1 MLKFY
6 NNSQYSQKN
15 KLKTMRKKTTM
26 FLFALCF
33 VLPFLTA
40 SADTKKG
47 TGNGSNVDSSATPD
61 AYGYRWKDNTDAGG
75 PSYLFRDT
83 TSGPASNWQ
92 RVTGLSDDNNV
103 GPFQLGFNFRYYYY
117 NVSRLRIGS
126 NGYLLLESGSDVN
139 TSPLNSGFP
148 TIPLPTVPNNYIAGY
163 GADLIFGTTAQPG
176 KCYIYR
182 NNVDSVIISYYDVPL
197 WQQAAPGYNG
207 SHTFQI
213 ILTKSDSSI
222 SVMYKNIAG
231 SLQPPGTGNALVL
244 GIENITGNVG
254 LQRYSGVG
262 PTPITNNMALKYY
275 YPRSTTFSVKDAAVS
290 WVDNATTGGIFKL
303 TNDTLTIRSRVANTG
318 NVTTGGTFITSL
330 AVKNATN
337 VTVMTDSVV
346 VPSLNAETDT
356 LVTFTKK
363 FIPTTAGKYTVTVTT
378 LLTGDAVPSNNV
390 KNLELNVV
398 SRTSPWLTLAY
409 DNGTNTGGISWSGGT
424 GAVAMYFVPP
434 VYPARIDT
442 LRFFIAANTNN
453 VSFFA
458 KIIDDDGIGG
468 LPGTDLY
475 TSSAITPTSTTAFTN
490 VVVPGGITVNSGGFY
505 VSWVMNGESI
515 QIGEDITA
523 PISNRSYEGL
533 GGSYAP
539 YRNGSTNDPMI
550 RAVVKNPSV
559 GVVNNNTGIPERFS
573 LSQNYPNPFNPATM
587 INFSIPVNSFVRL
600 SVYDILGREIQQ
612 LVNNDLTPGSY
623 SVDFNASALTS
634 GVYFYTLTT
643 NGFTDTKRMLLV
655 K

>member
-1 MLKFY
+1 
-6 NNSQYSQKN
+6 
-15 KLKTMRKKTTM
+15 MRKKITM
-26 FLFALCF
+26 FLFAFCL

-40 SADTKKG
+40 NADTKKG
-47 TGNGSNVDSSATPD
+47 PNGGSVSDSSAAPD
-61 AYGYRWKDNTDAGG
+61 AYGYKWKDNSDVGG
-75 PSYLFRDT
+75 PTYNFRDT
-83 TSGPASNWQ
+83 TSGPSANWQ

-117 NVSRLRIGS
+117 NVSRIRIGS
-126 NGYLLLESGSDVN
+126 NGYLLMESGSDVN
-139 TSPLNSGFP
+139 TNPLNSGFP
-148 TIPLPTVPNNYIAGY
+148 TIPLPTVPNNYIAAY
-163 GADLIFGTTAQPG
+163 GADLIFGVAAAPG
-176 KCYIYR
+176 KCFIYR

-197 WQQAAPGYNG
+197 WQQALPGYNG

-213 ILTKSDSSI
+213 ILTSRDSSI
-222 SVMYKNIAG
+222 TMMYKNITG
-231 SLQPPGTGNALVL
+231 TLQPPGTGNALVM

-262 PTPITNNMALKYY
+262 PSPINNLSALKYY
-275 YPRSTTFSVKDAAVS
+275 YPRSTTFSVKDASVA
-290 WVDNATTGGIFKL
+290 WVDNVTTGGIFKR
-303 TNDTLTIRSRVANTG
+303 TSDTLTINTRVANTG
-318 NVTTGGTFITSL
+318 NVTTGGSFITSL
-330 AVKNATN
+330 AIKNATN

-356 LVTFTKK
+356 LVSFAKK
-363 FIPTTAGKYTVTVTT
+363 FIPTTAGKYTITVTT
-378 LLTGDAVPSNNV
+378 LLTGDAVPSNNT

-398 SRTSPWLTLAY
+398 NRTSPWFTLAY

-442 LRFFIAANTNN
+442 LRFFIPSNANN
-453 VSFFA
+453 VTFFA

-475 TSSAITPTSTTAFTN
+475 TSAAITPTSTTAFTN
-490 VVVPGGITVNSGGFY
+490 VIVPGGITVSSGGFY
-505 VSWVMNGESI
+505 VSWIMNGESI

-523 PISNRSYEGL
+523 PISNRSFEGL

-550 RAVVKNPSV
+550 RAVIKNPSV
-559 GVVNNNTGIPERFS
+559 GVVNTNTGIPERFS
-573 LSQNYPNPFNPATM
+573 LSQNYPNPFNPVTM

-600 SVYDILGREIQQ
+600 SVFDILGREIKQM
-612 LVNNDLTPGSY
+612 VNNDLTAGSY
-623 SVDFNASALTS
+623 SVDFDASALTS